1 MLARPDCNARRP
13 ELARSAVVACACSVA
28 WAALAGVTSVAAGAM
43 TGSLALLAFGLD
55 SVVDGSASAAL
66 MWRFRLELRREGR
79 PVHAERTAARIVA
92 AAMLA
97 AAVYVVSQ
105 AVRALITGV
114 HPGWSVTG
122 IALLARSLVV
132 LPVLGYLKLRLAGQ
146 LRSRALRGD
155 GVLSAAGAA
164 LAAAALAGLALDRS
178 LGWWWAD
185 PAAVTDRVVPV
196 RRRLAHASRSRL
208 TGLADSPRA
217 PRRRSVVGAKPSGP
231 PGRLSQAPSSSWVA
245 GETASR
251 VRRTRR
257 LAVRPRLGTASADT
271 RRRKFRGREWH

>member
-1 MLARPDCNARRP
+1 MLARPGRNAGRP

-28 WAALAGVTSVAAGAM
+28 WAAVAGVTSVAAGAV

-55 SVVDGSASAAL
+55 SVIDGSASAAL
-66 MWRFRLELRREGR
+66 VWRFRLDLRRAGR
-79 PVHAERTAARIVA
+79 LVHAERTAARIVA

-105 AVRALITGV
+105 AARALITGV

-122 IALLARSLVV
+122 TALLAGSLAV
-132 LPVLGYLKLRLAGQ
+132 LPVLGYLKLQLARQ

-164 LAAAALAGLALDRS
+164 LAAMALAGLALDRS

-185 PAAVTDRVVPV
+185 PAA
-196 RRRLAHASRSRL
+196 ASLIALFLFVEGWRM
-208 TGLADSPRA
+208 LAD
-217 PRRRSVVGAKPSGP
+217 
-231 PGRLSQAPSSSWVA
+231 
-245 GETASR
+245 
-251 VRRTRR
+251 
-257 LAVRPRLGTASADT
+257 
-271 RRRKFRGREWH
+271 RG